1 MSSPAIVEPHA
12 EPNADP
18 RAEPHP
24 DPRAEEDLAA
34 EASEVRIATFR
45 LARRL
50 RAQRA
55 VDTMSDAQFAVLAT
69 LKMHGPH
76 TLGELAERERV
87 SAPSM
92 NRTVNCLEESG
103 YLSRTPDAADR
114 RKVNIALTDQG
125 LETVEETVR
134 RRDAWL
140 ESAISSLP
148 AAKRAVLL
156 EAAEIMR
163 EVAAL

>member
-1 MSSPAIVEPHA
+1 MKTTATAAPATPE
-12 EPNADP
+12 
-18 RAEPHP
+18 
-24 DPRAEEDLAA
+24 LAT
-34 EASEVRIATFR
+34 EASELRIATFR

-55 VDTMSDAQFAVLAT
+55 IDTMSDGQFAVLAT
-69 LKMHGPH
+69 LKVHGPH

-103 YLSRTPDAADR
+103 WLTRTPDERDR
-114 RKVNIALTDQG
+114 RKVNIALTGEG
-125 LETVEETVR
+125 LDVVEETVR

-140 ESAISSLP
+140 EAAITALP
-148 AAKRAVLL
+148 DDKRAILR

>member
-1 MSSPAIVEPHA
+1 MSYAKDLMSQATASPIDASGV
-12 EPNADP
+12 
-18 RAEPHP
+18 
-24 DPRAEEDLAA
+24 EEDLAA

-55 VDTMSDAQFAVLAT
+55 VDTMSDGQFAVLAT
-69 LKMHGPH
+69 LKIHGPH

-103 YLSRTPDAADR
+103 YLTRTPDDVDR
-114 RKVNIALTDQG
+114 RKVNIALTPAG
-125 LETVEETVR
+125 LGVVEETVR

-140 ESAISSLP
+140 ESALSALTP
-148 AAKRAVLL
+148 EQRAVMLH
-156 EAAEIMR
+156 AAEIMR